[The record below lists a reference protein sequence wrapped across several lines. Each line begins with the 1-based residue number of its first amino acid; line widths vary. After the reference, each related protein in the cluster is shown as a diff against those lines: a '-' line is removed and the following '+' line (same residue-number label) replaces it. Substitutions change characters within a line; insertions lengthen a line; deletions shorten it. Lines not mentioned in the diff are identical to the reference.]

1 MWSLGLSM
9 KHQKVVLCFDFT
21 FYLFAF
27 FILPLGNE
35 FFIPSHV
42 VNKIF
47 WKLQGHLWE
56 KPNDNYDPSLGF
68 QCMGSSIGTKICNKI
83 SIEFVLN

>member
-9 KHQKVVLCFDFT
+9 EHQKVVLCLDFT

-35 FFIPSHV
+35 FFIQSHV
-42 VNKIF
+42 MNKIF
-47 WKLQGHLWE
+47 WKLQGRLWE
-56 KPNDNYDPSLGF
+56 KTNDNYDFSLGF
-68 QCMGSSIGTKICNKI
+68 Q
-83 SIEFVLN
+83 